1 MRPLMKRGTANIT
14 EETEVKVARMASAG
28 EDWRTGKSIIECN
41 RYMLDNSV
49 HTDVTFNVKSTMLLA
64 HRTILISR
72 SQVFESLL
80 TSQASSGVISIPDI
94 EPAVFGK
101 MLSFI
106 YCDSVDVDD
115 SDAAGLLAAAKKY
128 KISGLEALCM
138 QKMKTGVSIESVC
151 IVLNHAAD
159 SQLKDK
165 CVEFIFKFPQQVIET
180 SGFLQLQP
188 QHLLAI
194 IADDRFNVKEELIFE
209 TLVKWSEKEC
219 IRQNLSIN
227 LPHQN
232 QVLGDIV
239 KLVRFGLMEH
249 KYVKEKCKKFLSSE
263 SYVDIMEEL
272 AELGNNSG
280 LIKKKRGLVATP
292 DDSNSVSS
300 TLTSNSNSRVFDH
313 GASSTSYGATQG
325 LPSSFTSFPMQ
336 SNNTRVLHPRSNPM
350 ETSNSSRSSQDIP
363 EVTDCIRP
371 VEAVQRYSLE
381 HRERVRLGY
390 FIERE
395 QRIIVERFEATQSGK
410 AYTRDNKD
418 GVSFISSENLKLHGM
433 LIYGS
438 HQRPGSYE
446 IELEILVDTGIR
458 GSDLQRVYALK
469 TSMSSDGAT
478 KVYELIVSP
487 AVMIESAKVYTIRAL
502 FKGQASFYGV
512 KGVSPVLKNGLQID
526 FVTDITC
533 LNLTSKE
540 IGQFPGLIFE
550 KV

>member
-1 MRPLMKRGTANIT
+1 MLESSQFSSENIT
-14 EETEVKVARMASAG
+14 DETEVKVARMASAG
-28 EDWRTGKSIIECN
+28 ADWRTEKSIIECN

-49 HTDVTFNVKSTMLLA
+49 HTDVTFNLKSTILLA

-80 TSQASSGVISIPDI
+80 MSQASSGVISVPDV

-151 IVLNHAAD
+151 IVLNHATD
-159 SQLKDK
+159 IQLKEK
-165 CVEFIFKFPQQVIET
+165 CVDFIFRFPQHIIET

-188 QHLLAI
+188 QHLQAI
-194 IADDRFNVKEELIFE
+194 IADDRFHVKEELIFE

-219 IRQNLSIN
+219 VRQNLSIN

-300 TLTSNSNSRVFDH
+300 TLTSNSSSRVFDH
-313 GASSTSYGATQG
+313 GASSTSSGAGQG
-325 LPSSFTSFPMQ
+325 LPSSFTSFQ
-336 SNNTRVLHPRSNPM
+336 SNPRVLHPRSNPM
-350 ETSNSSRSSQDIP
+350 ETSTSSRSSQDIP

-371 VEAVQRYSLE
+371 VETVQRYSLE

-390 FIERE
+390 FIERD
-395 QRIIVERFEATQSGK
+395 QRIIVERFTATQSGK
-410 AYTRDNKD
+410 AYTRENKD
-418 GVSFISSENLKLHGM
+418 GVSFISSQNLKLHGM

-438 HQRPGSYE
+438 HQRPGSYQ
-446 IELEILVDTGIR
+446 IKLEILKDTGIR
-458 GSDLQRVYALK
+458 GSDLERVHAVQ
-469 TSMSSDGAT
+469 TSMATDGAT
-478 KVYELIVSP
+478 KVYEFDVRP
-487 AVMIESAKVYTIRAL
+487 AVMIDSGKVYTIRAL
-502 FKGQASFYGV
+502 FTGQASFYGV
-512 KGVSPVLKNGLQID
+512 NGVSPVLKNGLQID

>member
-1 MRPLMKRGTANIT
+1 MLESSQFSSDNIT
-14 EETEVKVARMASAG
+14 DETEVKVARMASAG

-41 RYMLDNSV
+41 RYILDNSV
-49 HTDVTFNVKSTMLLA
+49 HTDVTFNVKSTRLMA

-80 TSQASSGVISIPDI
+80 MSQASSGVISVPDV

-138 QKMKTGVSIESVC
+138 QKMKTGVSIESAC
-151 IVLNHAAD
+151 IVLNHATD
-159 SQLKDK
+159 IQLKEK
-165 CVEFIFKFPQQVIET
+165 CVEFIFRFPQEIIET

-188 QHLLAI
+188 QHLQAI
-194 IADDRFNVKEELIFE
+194 IADDHFNVKEELIFE

-219 IRQNLSIN
+219 VRQNLSIN

-232 QVLGDIV
+232 QVLGDII

-300 TLTSNSNSRVFDH
+300 TLTSNSSSRVFDH
-313 GASSTSYGATQG
+313 GASQG
-325 LPSSFTSFPMQ
+325 LPSSFTSFQ
-336 SNNTRVLHPRSNPM
+336 SNPRVLHPRSNPM
-350 ETSNSSRSSQDIP
+350 ETSTSSRSSQDIP

-371 VEAVQRYSLE
+371 VETVQRYSLE

-390 FIERE
+390 FIERD

-418 GVSFISSENLKLHGM
+418 GVSFISSQNLKLHGL

-438 HQRPGSYE
+438 HQRPGSYQ
-446 IELEILVDTGIR
+446 IELEILKDTGIR
-458 GSDLQRVYALK
+458 GSDLQRVFALK
-469 TSMSSDGAT
+469 TSMSTDGAT
-478 KVYELIVSP
+478 KVYELVVSP
-487 AVMIESAKVYTIRAL
+487 ALMIDSAKVYTIRAL

-512 KGVSPVLKNGLQID
+512 KGNSPVLKNGLQID